1 MPQVSPIMVRNMNSM
16 ALRAQYFFNNE
27 HGAEAEEE
35 LQQLVVKM
43 RG

>member
-1 MPQVSPIMVRNMNSM
+1 MPQVSPIMAHNMNST
-16 ALRAQYFFNNE
+16 ALRTQYFFNNE
-27 HGAEAEEE
+27 HGAKAEEE